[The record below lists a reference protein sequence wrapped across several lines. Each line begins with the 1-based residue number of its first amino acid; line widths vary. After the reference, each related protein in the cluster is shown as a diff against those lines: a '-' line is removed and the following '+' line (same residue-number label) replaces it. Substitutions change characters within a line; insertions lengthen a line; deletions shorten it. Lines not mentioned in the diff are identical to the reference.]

1 MNLLHLKYAVEVAN
15 AGSISKA
22 ANNLFMNQP
31 HLSKII
37 KDLEE
42 NMNIVI
48 FERTSKGV
56 VVTKKGQEF
65 IEQAKN
71 IIMQVE
77 QLEAKYKGSDDQ
89 SINLDLCVSK
99 ACYIEDVFID
109 YLSKINFKDK
119 NIKVNYHE
127 ANTFETIKKVSE
139 GEADIGVIRF
149 FTSENN
155 YFINILD
162 SKDLE
167 YEEIAKFNY
176 CLLLNKNNK
185 LAFQDNISLA
195 NLSQLTQIVYGDE
208 QLSSRKINSNKTITI
223 YHRGIQYK
231 LLQRLVHTYMWSSP
245 IPDHFLQ
252 KYDLVM
258 KECSDYQ
265 LSGSDLLIKRKGYRL
280 TKDDQN
286 FVDEMK
292 RKS

>member
-22 ANNLFMNQP
+22 ASNLFMNQP

-77 QLEAKYKGSDDQ
+77 QLEAKYKGYDDQ

-127 ANTFETIKKVSE
+127 DNTFETIKKVSE
-139 GEADIGVIRF
+139 GEADIGIIRF
-149 FTSENN
+149 FAGENN
-155 YFINILD
+155 YFINILN

-167 YEEIAKFNY
+167 YEEVSKFDY
-176 CLLLNKNNK
+176 CLLLNRDNK
-185 LAFQDNISLA
+185 LAFQDKISLA
-195 NLSQLTQIVYGDE
+195 NLSQLTEIVYGDE
-208 QLSSRKINSNKTITI
+208 QLPFKKTNSNKTITI

-231 LLQRLVHTYMWSSP
+231 LLKRLVHTYMWSSP
-245 IPDHFLQ
+245 VPDYFLK

-258 KECSDYQ
+258 KECSDYR

-280 TKDDQN
+280 TKDDQD
-286 FVDEMK
+286 FIDEMK
-292 RKS
+292 RKL

>member
-77 QLEAKYKGSDDQ
+77 QLEAKYKGNDDQ

-99 ACYIEDVFID
+99 ACYIEDIFID

-127 ANTFETIKKVSE
+127 TNTFETIKKVSE
-139 GEADIGVIRF
+139 GEADIGIIRF

-167 YEEIAKFNY
+167 YEELSKFDY
-176 CLLLNKNNK
+176 CLLLNKDNK
-185 LAFQDNISLA
+185 LAFQDKISLA
-195 NLSQLTQIVYGDE
+195 NLSLLTQIVYGDE
-208 QLSSRKINSNKTITI
+208 QLPSRKINSNKTITI
-223 YHRGIQYK
+223 YHRAIQYK
-231 LLQRLVHTYMWSSP
+231 LLKRLVHTYMWSSP
-245 IPDHFLQ
+245 IPDYFLQ

-258 KECSDYQ
+258 KECSDYR

-280 TKDDQN
+280 TKDDQD
-286 FVDEMK
+286 FIDEMK
-292 RKS
+292 RKL